1 MCASIELGVCMCM
14 VLRAAYWCDGA
25 VKPSHLPTAHPY
37 PCLGS
42 KRSCFYSY
50 FCGEGDVVSL
60 TGKSQKLK
68 HVSSHLLFVGSPPF
82 AE

>member
-1 MCASIELGVCMCM
+1 
-14 VLRAAYWCDGA
+14 
-25 VKPSHLPTAHPY
+25 
-37 PCLGS
+37 
-42 KRSCFYSY
+42 
-50 FCGEGDVVSL
+50 VVSL